1 MLLVCG
7 LRSGSCVG
15 GAVVLSL
22 VGSGGRRGSGGG
34 GSGGRG
40 GVRGWCAAVALLV
53 VLPLLA
59 VGGSAGAQ
67 SESAE
72 SSGSG
77 SETVASGSASVAES
91 SAAGSSDV
99 GVVLSGSFVWG
110 SGTSSSSG
118 FVGYSSPS
126 VPGGAPRAGSF
137 VPVFWDRGVVRVP
150 SELFALAQLDG
161 AVVSGPASGLSDP
174 VVLRLGQRVDLG
186 SGFIVEV
193 AGRSLFSAGAA
204 DPAGHKVGSGFRY
217 WMWDAPCADWQDGA
231 SAEMRLIKLEAD
243 DSRQGANTD
252 TKLSGLA
259 VDGAVLD
266 AVFDPAASTHAATAA
281 ASTAQVTVDA
291 AANAHACD
299 VNIAPGDADP
309 DTAGHQVD
317 LGAAGTDT
325 TVTVTVTAADNT
337 TAAVHTLTIA
347 RGASARASSLT
358 LSGTEGLGFD
368 PGKRRYD
375 TTPAAGSTS
384 TTVDMAPVGDAVLEG
399 FAVTAGDTE
408 VAEIGDDGT
417 VELTAGKDTLVAVR
431 AATADNESQTVYTVR
446 LRGTQQSQ
454 SDQGSQG
461 QGSQSDQGSRG
472 SQGQGFQGQGD
483 QGSQGQRVGRR
494 SFSASGAVAKGIH
507 ATGGAP
513 AGSWTRDVGDPF
525 APPAAD
531 PPAADPPAA
540 DPPAADPPAADPPA
554 ADPPAAE
561 PRLTAL
567 DVTPGTLTPAFDAAT
582 HAYDVSV
589 MHDTEHITVTPTATS
604 TADAMIDLSDAD
616 PDTDGHQVALNAARP
631 GGKPAQT
638 AILVTVTDGTVID
651 SYTLTVTRE
660 APPPRIGARAD
671 TLAAFAR
678 EPAKDFTEADLGYNY
693 WDPVGIWSDGTDMW
707 VIFDTVSERL
717 VAYNLATKER
727 RTDRTFRV
735 DRRAWTNPPMQLAAP
750 YDLWSDGTHLWVVD
764 HYWCLIFA
772 YDSATGVNRPDMTMN
787 VQSTGTSCALR
798 PTDLGGSRRYRTTGI
813 WSDGDTMWVAY
824 WDSAEIW
831 GYSMATGAR
840 QPEHDIT
847 TLAAAGAHWPAA
859 LWSDGETMWVAD
871 ADDTHIYAFD
881 LDDGARR
888 SELEFTNAVLAP
900 ANISSLNGIW
910 SDGTTMWATDIG
922 RHSYGH
928 QPMYATGSGES
939 GIYAFRMPTS
949 AALNSLTISG
959 VDFGTFQTGIMSYTA
974 TAPSGTTSATVGVAA
989 AFPDDVTVAVSYAAA
1004 DGTTGTGNTVTLS
1017 QGVNTITVTAAYG
1030 TADTRTY
1037 TVTVTVAE

>member
-1 MLLVCG
+1 M
-7 LRSGSCVG
+7 
-15 GAVVLSL
+15 
-22 VGSGGRRGSGGG
+22 
-34 GSGGRG
+34 
-40 GVRGWCAAVALLV
+40 
-53 VLPLLA
+53 
-59 VGGSAGAQ
+59 
-67 SESAE
+67 
-72 SSGSG
+72 
-77 SETVASGSASVAES
+77 
-91 SAAGSSDV
+91 
-99 GVVLSGSFVWG
+99 
-110 SGTSSSSG
+110 
-118 FVGYSSPS
+118 GYSSPS

-384 TTVDMAPVGDAVLEG
+384 TTVDMTPVGDAVLEG

-461 QGSQSDQGSRG
+461 RE
-472 SQGQGFQGQGD
+472 
-483 QGSQGQRVGRR
+483 VGR
-494 SFSASGAVAKGIH
+494 SSLSASGAIAKSIH

-513 AGSWTRDVGDPF
+513 AGSWTRDSGDPF
-525 APPAAD
+525 APPATQ
-531 PPAADPPAA
+531 PPATQPQ
-540 DPPAADPPAADPPA
+540 
-554 ADPPAAE
+554 
-561 PRLTAL
+561 LTAL
-567 DVTPGTLTPAFDAAT
+567 DVTPGTLTPTFDAST
-582 HAYDVSV
+582 HAYDVAV
-589 MHDTEHITVTPTATS
+589 THDTEHITVTPTADS
-604 TADAMIDLSDAD
+604 TTDALIDLPDAD
-616 PDTDGHQVALNAARP
+616 PDAAGHQVALNAAAP

-638 AILVTVTDGTVID
+638 AVLITVTDSTTID
-651 SYTLTVTRE
+651 SYTLTVTRD
-660 APPPRIGARAD
+660 APPQRIGTRQDQMSQD
-671 TLAAFAR
+671 TPVAFAR
-678 EPAKDFTEADLGYNY
+678 ETDKDIAASDLFPADCVPSGSYFCDSGKNQ
-693 WDPVGIWSDGTDMW
+693 DPVGIWSDGTDMW
-707 VIFDTVSERL
+707 VIYEGL
-717 VAYNLATKER
+717 VEHLAAYNLATKTLDTSRIFDTEDEAR
-727 RTDRTFRV
+727 DNRV
-735 DRRAWTNPPMQLAAP
+735 PAP
-750 YDLWSDGTHLWVVD
+750 YDMWSDGTNLWVVD
-764 HYWCLIFA
+764 QTQCKVFA
-772 YDSATGVNRPDMTMN
+772 FDAVSGANQPDLTIY
-787 VQSTGTSCALR
+787 VGH
-798 PTDLGGSRRYRTTGI
+798 RRDKCRSPASGDTHRTTGV
-813 WSDGDTMWVAY
+813 WSDGDTMWVALR
-824 WDSAEIW
+824 DSAEIW
-831 GYSMATGAR
+831 GYSLSTGAR
-840 QPEHDIT
+840 QPGHDIT
-847 TLAAAGAHWPAA
+847 TLAAAGAQWPAA
-859 LWSDGETMWVAD
+859 LWSDGVTMWLAD
-871 ADDTHIYAFD
+871 SQDTHIYAFD

-888 SELEFTNAVLAP
+888 SELEFTAAALEP
-900 ANISSLNGIW
+900 ADISSLSGIW
-910 SDGTTMWATDIG
+910 SDGETMWVTDVGEVPSNKGTSFGPIWWNG
-922 RHSYGH
+922 
-928 QPMYATGSGES
+928 TGDP

-949 AALNSLTISG
+949 AALKSLTITG

-974 TAPSGTTSATVGVAA
+974 TAPTGTTSATVTAAA
-989 AFPDDVTVAVSYAAA
+989 AFPDDATVAVSYAAA
-1004 DGTTGTGNTVTLS
+1004 DGTTGTGSTVTLS
-1017 QGVNTITVTAAYG
+1017 QGVNTITVTATYG

-1037 TVTVTVAE
+1037 TVTVTVTVTE